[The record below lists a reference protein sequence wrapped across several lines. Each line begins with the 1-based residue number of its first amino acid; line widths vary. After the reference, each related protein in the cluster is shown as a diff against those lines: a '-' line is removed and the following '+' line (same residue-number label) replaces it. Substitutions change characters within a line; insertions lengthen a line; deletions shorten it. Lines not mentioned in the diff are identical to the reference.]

1 MQPAKDIYGQDKGHM
16 GQGREAASSVQAQQV
31 SAKAI
36 AARKTGQYT
45 KNSVR
50 SQFWDLAFMSK
61 MGQRIEIEIDKGI
74 DFEIMPD
81 DDYKI
86 KMLEKLNTKDYV
98 GLKDMCDEL
107 QYQAEKKKIE
117 NVNIYI
123 ELKNTVEQLIRLV
136 RK

>member
-1 MQPAKDIYGQDKGHM
+1 
-16 GQGREAASSVQAQQV
+16 
-31 SAKAI
+31 
-36 AARKTGQYT
+36 
-45 KNSVR
+45 
-50 SQFWDLAFMSK
+50 
-61 MGQRIEIEIDKGI
+61 
-74 DFEIMPD
+74 
-81 DDYKI
+81 
-86 KMLEKLNTKDYV
+86 MLEKLNTKDYV